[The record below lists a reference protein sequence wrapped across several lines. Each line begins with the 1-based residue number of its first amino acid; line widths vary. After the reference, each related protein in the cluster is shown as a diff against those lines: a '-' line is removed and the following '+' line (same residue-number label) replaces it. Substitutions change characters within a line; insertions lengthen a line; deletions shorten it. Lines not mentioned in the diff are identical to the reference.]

1 MILSVIKALH
11 LLNTWKWSSN
21 FINSTLQDR
30 NNEKPSDDKYN
41 DGRYIPSF
49 SLGIDDEINEDIP
62 ELNIAQEQ
70 KRQKSTRFKKIGP
83 HARSPYIDRVVDIG
97 KQIVSVDFGIW
108 CFLVQKEKDPL

>member
-1 MILSVIKALH
+1 MIKALH

-49 SLGIDDEINEDIP
+49 SLGIDDEVNEDVP
-62 ELNIAQEQ
+62 ELNIPQEQ
-70 KRQKSTRFKKIGP
+70 KR
-83 HARSPYIDRVVDIG
+83 
-97 KQIVSVDFGIW
+97 
-108 CFLVQKEKDPL
+108 EKTPDSKRLDLMQDNPILI

>member
-49 SLGIDDEINEDIP
+49 SLGIDDEVNEDVP
-62 ELNIAQEQ
+62 ELNIPQEQ
-70 KRQKSTRFKKIGP
+70 KR
-83 HARSPYIDRVVDIG
+83 
-97 KQIVSVDFGIW
+97 
-108 CFLVQKEKDPL
+108 EKTPDSKRLDLMQDNPILI